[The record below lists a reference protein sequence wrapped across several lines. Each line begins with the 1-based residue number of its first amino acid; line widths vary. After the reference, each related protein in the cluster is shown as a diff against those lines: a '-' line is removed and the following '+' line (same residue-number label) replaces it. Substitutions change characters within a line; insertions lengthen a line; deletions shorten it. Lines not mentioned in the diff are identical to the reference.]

1 MATNQLHCIGW
12 PDPTRTAAN
21 DEKFSKKDETR
32 KRMENSR
39 ARFFNDYRVYC
50 NASAWQTKVTFEKEM
65 DIINNKMVREDRQL
79 LIILDNVSTHKLGK
93 TYSNIRLEFM
103 MPNTT
108 PQIQPLHQFFFC
120 LSEISLQKMVEF
132 SIRGK

>member
-1 MATNQLHCIGW
+1 
-12 PDPTRTAAN
+12 
-21 DEKFSKKDETR
+21 
-32 KRMENSR
+32 
-39 ARFFNDYRVYC
+39 
-50 NASAWQTKVTFEKEM
+50 M

-108 PQIQPLHQFFFC
+108 PHIQPLDHFFAYLKSVFKKW
-120 LSEISLQKMVEF
+120 LNSQYVENKF
-132 SIRGK
+132 LEKWKK